1 MIEKKQ
7 ERMKINDV
15 LSPVK
20 GIFSEIDFDFR
31 IISKEKLDIMFFILF
46 GEKPVAPLLNY
57 YIRDGTL
64 TTTSLQSIS
73 EILLSYYEKKWIR
86 LLEVLEIEY
95 DVIHNFSDTTTEKIQ
110 GSSDIKN
117 NINST
122 KTTKDKTTN
131 NETIDESNTLTNDL
145 STKEENNLTN
155 TNTKNLS
162 TSNISTDE
170 ESLQGF
176 NSTTYVNSEK
186 DTNNSTKTES
196 GTDTVTKTGNTTTTN
211 TGTSKNVVKSTIGN
225 LLEKD
230 LSLSELATNNSNTS
244 NTLQRTLTRIGNIGN
259 ITTQQMLKQEIEL
272 WEWNFIQTV
281 LDDVKDITT
290 LPIYI

>member
-7 ERMKINDV
+7 ERKKINDV
-15 LSPVK
+15 ISPIK
-20 GIFSEIDFDFR
+20 GIFSEIDFDFK

-64 TTTSLQSIS
+64 TNTSLKSIS
-73 EILLSYYEKKWIR
+73 EILLSYYEKKWTR
-86 LLEVLEIEY
+86 LLEVLEIDY
-95 DVIHNFSDTTTEKIQ
+95 DIIHNFSDTTNETIN
-110 GSSDIKN
+110 STSDMSN
-117 NINST
+117 NINAT
-122 KTTKDKTTN
+122 KTTKDKTSN

-145 STKEENNLTN
+145 SKKEENNLIN

-162 TSNISTDE
+162 TSNTSTDE

-186 DTNNSTKTES
+186 DINTSTQTET
-196 GTDTVTKTGNTTTTN
+196 GTDTVSKTGNITTTN

-230 LSLSELATNNSNTS
+230 LSLSELTTNNSNTS

-272 WEWNFIQTV
+272 WEWSFIQTV

-290 LPIYI
+290 LPIYL